1 MQKQDAPQ
9 AGPGQTL
16 GPLPALLTAVPG
28 TTSRSRVRVLAA
40 LTETREPLS
49 LAALSDATSLHI
61 NTLREHL
68 EALQQQGLVSRAL
81 AKPHGRG
88 RPAWLYTAAR
98 AAAPNGAREYAG
110 LASALADSIRRHSPD
125 PAEEGREAGQ
135 TWGRDLAERQGPP
148 AGQGAVA
155 ARRHV
160 VGLLDD
166 LGFAPETAGRVTSV
180 RLTRCPLLDAARVN
194 PEVVCS
200 VHRGIVEG
208 ALSQWG
214 SSEPVTLLA
223 FSEPGACRLRLGGQ
237 SAASPPA

>member
-1 MQKQDAPQ
+1 MQKQDADM

-16 GPLPALLTAVPG
+16 GPLPALPTAALG
-28 TTSRSRVRVLAA
+28 ATSRSRARVLAA
-40 LTETREPLS
+40 LTETPEPLS
-49 LAALSDATSLHI
+49 LAALSNATALHV

-68 EALQQQGLVSRAL
+68 EALQQQGLVSRAV
-81 AKPHGRG
+81 AEPHGRG
-88 RPAWLYTAAR
+88 RPAWLYMAAR
-98 AAAPNGAREYAG
+98 AAAPNGVREYAG

-135 TWGRDLAERQGPP
+135 GWGRDLAERQGPP
-148 AGQGAVA
+148 PGSGAVA

-166 LGFAPETAGRVTSV
+166 LGFAPETTGRVTSV
-180 RLTRCPLLDAARVN
+180 RLTRCPLLDAARAN

-208 ALSQWG
+208 ALLQWG
-214 SSEPVTLLA
+214 SHEPVTLLA

-237 SAASPPA
+237 PAASPPA

>member
-1 MQKQDAPQ
+1 MQKQDTSQ
-9 AGPGQTL
+9 SGPGQAL
-16 GPLPALLTAVPG
+16 GPLPALPSVAPG
-28 TTSRSRVRVLAA
+28 TTSRARARVLAA
-40 LTETREPLS
+40 LTETAEPLS
-49 LAALSDATSLHI
+49 LAVLSDTTSLHV

-68 EALQQQGLVSRAL
+68 DALQQQGLVSRAL
-81 AKPHGRG
+81 AEPHGRG

-98 AAAPNGAREYAG
+98 AAAPNGVREYAG

-135 TWGRDLAERQGPP
+135 GWGRDLAARQGPP
-148 AGQGAVA
+148 PGPGAVA

-166 LGFAPETAGRVTSV
+166 LGFAPETTSRATSV
-180 RLTRCPLLDAARVN
+180 RLTRCPLLDAATAN

-214 SSEPVTLLA
+214 APEAVTLLA

-237 SAASPPA
+237 PVVSPSV

>member
-1 MQKQDAPQ
+1 MQKQDAHEARLGQ
-9 AGPGQTL
+9 AL
-16 GPLPALLTAVPG
+16 GPLPALPTTGPG
-28 TTSRSRVRVLAA
+28 ATSRSRARVLAA
-40 LTETREPLS
+40 FTETPEPLS
-49 LAALSDATSLHI
+49 LAALSDATSLHV

-68 EALQQQGLVSRAL
+68 DALRQQGMVSRAL
-81 AKPHGRG
+81 AEPHGRG

-98 AAAPNGAREYAG
+98 ATASHGVREYVS

-135 TWGRDLAERQGPP
+135 GWGRDLAERLGPP
-148 AGQGAVA
+148 LGPGAVA

-166 LGFAPETAGRVTSV
+166 LGFTSETTARVTSV
-180 RLTRCPLLDAARVN
+180 RLTRCPLLDAAAAN

-214 SSEPVTLLA
+214 SPEPVTLLA

-237 SAASPPA
+237 PAASPPG